1 LKIAKVEYLR
11 LSYPYT
17 PEETWSWPG
26 GTYHGWTT
34 GLVLV
39 WDDEGRYGVGEIG
52 DGMTAPGVVPAMV
65 EQLTPQLIGSDP
77 RNIRGVKERLYL
89 ANPGWGRRGLG
100 ISVIGG
106 IELALFDLVGKAL
119 GVPVHVL
126 LGGATRTRL
135 PVYASGGVDSTVE
148 ELARELRAHVDRG
161 FQAVKV
167 RIGRGDEEDL
177 KVASAARGAVGD
189 DVRLILDYGASY
201 LPRPNVVEVSRLARR
216 LEAYDPFWLEEPLHP
231 DDLAG
236 HRRLRQATSIPI
248 AAGEN
253 TRTIHEV
260 RQFLDAEAVDIIQTD
275 AIYAGGLLE
284 QLEIGMMAARAGVA
298 FAPHSWGGAAGLL
311 AAIHIC
317 ACLPGALV
325 VEYSQARNPLR
336 ERMLVEP
343 LRMEDG
349 ELVVPEAPGLGI
361 ELAPEV
367 IEAFPYD
374 PAAGA
379 TLHLELKE

>member
-1 LKIAKVEYLR
+1 MKIEKVEYLR
-11 LSYPYT
+11 LSHRYE
-17 PEETWSWPG
+17 PEEVWSWPG

-34 GLVLV
+34 GLVLIT
-39 WDDEGRYGVGEIG
+39 DDEDRYGVGEIG
-52 DGMTAPGVVPAMV
+52 DGMTAPGLVPAAV
-65 EQLTPQLIGSDP
+65 EQLAPQLIGTDP

-148 ELARELRAHVDRG
+148 ELTRELRAHVERG
-161 FQAVKV
+161 FRAVKV
-167 RIGRGDEEDL
+167 RIGRGDEQDL
-177 KVASAARGAVGD
+177 EVVSAARAAVGD
-189 DVRLILDYGASY
+189 GVRLMLDYGASY
-201 LPRPNVVEVSRLARR
+201 LPRPNVVEMSRLARR
-216 LEAYDPFWLEEPLHP
+216 LEAFDPFWLEEPLHP

-236 HRRLRQATSIPI
+236 HRRLRESTSIPI

-253 TRTIHEV
+253 TRTVHEV

-284 QLEIGMMAARAGVA
+284 QLEIGAMAAGEGVA
-298 FAPHSWGGAAGLL
+298 FAPHSWGGAVGLL
-311 AAIHIC
+311 AAIHTC

-336 ERMLVEP
+336 DRMLVEP
-343 LRMEDG
+343 LRMGDG
-349 ELVVPEAPGLGI
+349 ELMVPDTPGLGI
-361 ELAPEV
+361 ELTPEV
-367 IEAFPYD
+367 IETFPYD

-379 TLHLELKE
+379 TLHLELRS